1 MSTMMIV
8 ITYDVNTETPD
19 GIKRLRNVAKTCERY
34 GMRVQHSVFEVLVD
48 GAQLAVLKESLLE
61 IIDATQDTVRFYH
74 LGSNY
79 QKRIERIGCTPVTE
93 VGKEL
98 IL

>member
-1 MSTMMIV
+1 MMIV

-19 GIKRLRNVAKTCERY
+19 GIKRLLNVAKTCERY

-79 QKRIERIGCTPVTE
+79 RKRIERIGCTPVTE